1 MVGELVER
9 FQYHK
14 YVPMAGSELH
24 MVELVNACSLYF
36 VTCLTREAP
45 VQ

>member
-1 MVGELVER
+1 MVGELVEPFR
-9 FQYHK
+9 YHN
-14 YVPMAGSELH
+14 YIPMAGPEPH
-24 MVELVNACSLYF
+24 MVEPVNTCNLYF

>member
-9 FQYHK
+9 SQYHD
-14 YVPMAGSELH
+14 YIPMAGPELH
-24 MVELVNACSLYF
+24 MVEPVNACNLYF
-36 VTCLTREAP
+36 VTCLTSEAP